1 MAKQLANDFMMSY
14 VQDYLDGKTDR
25 MSFDLDF
32 SYQLMR
38 NYRKMERED
47 PDMAEAFN
55 FYLAES
61 GFDITGGLSNGEHKK
76 LIRRQFKE
84 LKAIARDGF
93 C

>member
-1 MAKQLANDFMMSY
+1 MAKQPATDFMMSY

-47 PDMAEAFN
+47 TDMAEAFN
-55 FYLAES
+55 FCLAEN
-61 GFDITGGLSNGEHKK
+61 GFDLCAGLSDGEHKK
-76 LIRRQFKE
+76 LIRRQLKE

>member
-1 MAKQLANDFMMSY
+1 MAKQRATDFMMSF
-14 VQDYLDGKTDR
+14 VQDYLGGKTNR
-25 MSFDLDF
+25 MGFDLDF
-32 SYQLMR
+32 NYYLMQ

-55 FYLAES
+55 FCLAENGS
-61 GFDITGGLSNGEHKK
+61 DLCAGLSDGEHKK
-76 LIRRQFKE
+76 LIRRQFRE